1 MERVVVAAIKA
12 AGHPYEGEEKS
23 SLFLPLVFISL
34 INVRGVFGRL
44 VIHVIIL
51 ILVHPRLV

>member
-1 MERVVVAAIKA
+1 MVVAAIKA